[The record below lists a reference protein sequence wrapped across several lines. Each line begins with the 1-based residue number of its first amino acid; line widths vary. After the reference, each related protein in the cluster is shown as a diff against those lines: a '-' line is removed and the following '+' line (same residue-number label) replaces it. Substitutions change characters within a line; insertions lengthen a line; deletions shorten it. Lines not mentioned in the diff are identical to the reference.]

1 MDAKRNGAATEN
13 NNEDFDKNNKKKWL
27 TKIKDFLHVHD
38 LFHIEI
44 GNKQHK
50 KITRYSG
57 NGVTMN
63 SDGNVTSCSENFQA
77 EIEEY

>member
-1 MDAKRNGAATEN
+1 MQKEMAQLQKTTMKTLTRIT
-13 NNEDFDKNNKKKWL
+13 KKKWL